1 MNMGV
6 MIMTVRAHD
15 AHNAMYRMIRPAPD
29 GRRRA
34 KDPGPAA
41 RYEAGHRLRR
51 TGCSAGVDPV
61 AAGCE
66 RPEVQVPLQPGIA
79 RNRDRY
85 DRQVSPAAHPEH

>member
-29 GRRRA
+29 GRCRA

-41 RYEAGHRLRR
+41 RQDEAAQGIFKSTSPR
-51 TGCSAGVDPV
+51 SA
-61 AAGCE
+61 
-66 RPEVQVPLQPGIA
+66 
-79 RNRDRY
+79 
-85 DRQVSPAAHPEH
+85 